1 MISESMRFLAQPRE
15 TRPTLIMEGW
25 EARES
30 EGEAAAWLGP
40 PERGERG
47 MGRGWGQNGISSSS
61 SRPAG

>member
-30 EGEAAAWLGP
+30 EGEAAAGLGP
-40 PERGERG
+40 PWERGCG